1 MHLPFWLTTALLSPL
16 VLYQGKRTRQRTP
29 RLPEAGGPA
38 SGQYGPGQS
47 ALRLLVVGESTA
59 AGVGVERHEQGLAS
73 QLACRLHEH
82 SGETIGWHTLG
93 INGATL
99 AQLTDFLAGTDLPD
113 ADVVLLSMGVNDT
126 TRLTPRQRFRQQL
139 LELRQLLLTRRP
151 ELARMPLQLLKVPPV
166 HRFTALP
173 APLRHLL
180 GWRARQLDAIYRQ
193 LARQMPADFAYVAY
207 PPMNDPQLLARDGYH
222 PSAAGY
228 RTIAEVLVK
237 QGWGLSFIRSPDHPD
252 AAE

>member
-1 MHLPFWLTTALLSPL
+1 VHLPFWLTTALLAPI
-16 VLYQGKRTRQRTP
+16 VVYQGKRTRQRTP
-29 RLPEAGGPA
+29 RLPEASGPA
-38 SGQYGPGQS
+38 SGQYGKGQ
-47 ALRLLVVGESTA
+47 ADLRLLVIGESTA
-59 AGVGVERHEQGLAS
+59 AGVGVDRHEQGLAS
-73 QLACRLHEH
+73 QLTRQLHQH
-82 SGETIGWHTLG
+82 TGRTLAWHTLG

-99 AQLTDFLAGTDLPD
+99 AQLTDFLARADLPD

-126 TRLTPRQRFRQQL
+126 TRLTPRHRFREQL

-151 ELARMPLQLLKVPPV
+151 ELARTPLQLLKVPPV

-180 GWRARQLDAIYRQ
+180 GWRARQLDAVYRR
-193 LARQMPADFAYVAY
+193 LARQQPADFAYVAY

-228 RTIAEVLVK
+228 RTIARVLVE
-237 QGWGLSFIRSPDHPD
+237 QGWGLPMPGDALSAD